1 MRLIPWTILLSTLG
15 CVDQAHFTPVG
26 EISLSG
32 PTDTLVVRSR
42 GTVEIPFS
50 VVRGTGQDGE
60 ISFLAT
66 GLPSGIELEPYE
78 LPASATQGAVTLRA
92 TSPALR
98 EHNRFT
104 LIAEGKGGKT
114 ASIDVDLQTIGA
126 IGDLDTSFGNEG
138 RLSIPANVY
147 ADTECLVARLPS
159 GKLLVNTSPM
169 WTIGVTRIHPDGRID
184 TSFGASGSVLINSFG
199 ADLERRSG
207 TRVHMLPTAG
217 DAVFVSVGADNPA
230 TSQRFDA
237 TMWFKLT
244 ENGSLDSTF
253 GSGGFVRTNEFA
265 IIEGL
270 AAAPNNELYVLRQ
283 YIGLGITLSR
293 FDSSGRLVLASAVV
307 SPSPVARTLMVQ
319 ADGKA
324 VVTVTGYSQLR
335 FNNALQLDLDFGNN
349 GMIALP
355 GTPLAWAAR
364 SDGGFIGVGV
374 RYDYPTTGVTSG
386 FLWQVD
392 SLWRTSPGFGTNGL
406 SIDNVNFMGVVEDGD
421 HGSLVTW
428 RAAGSAQLMRID
440 AMGQLDR
447 AFGVN
452 GYKHVASLTGQTS
465 YIHVSPAGPFH
476 AVVSFANQ
484 GQSCELIKIWR

>member
-1 MRLIPWTILLSTLG
+1 MRLIPWTVLISTLG
-15 CVDQAHFTPVG
+15 CTDPAHFTPVG
-26 EISLSG
+26 EISLAG
-32 PTDTLVVRSR
+32 PENTLIIRSR
-42 GTVEIPFS
+42 GTVEILFS

-60 ISFLAT
+60 ISLVAT
-66 GLPSGIELEPYE
+66 GLPSGIELEPYA
-78 LPASATQGAVTLRA
+78 LPASATQGTVTLRA
-92 TSPALR
+92 TSPALSER
-98 EHNRFT
+98 KRFT
-104 LIAEGKGGKT
+104 LVAEGLGGKT
-114 ASIDVDLQTIGA
+114 SSIDVELLAIGA
-126 IGDLDTSFGNEG
+126 IGDLDTSFGSG
-138 RLSIPANVY
+138 GKVSIPGNVY
-147 ADTECLVARLPS
+147 ADTECLVAGLPS

-169 WTIGVTRIHPDGRID
+169 WTIGITRLHPDGRVD
-184 TSFGASGSVLINSFG
+184 TGFGANGSVLITSLG
-199 ADLERRSG
+199 GDLVRRSG
-207 TRVHMLPTAG
+207 TRVHMLPASGDTA
-217 DAVFVSVGADNPA
+217 FVSVGADDPA

-237 TMWFKLT
+237 TLWFKLA
-244 ENGSLDSTF
+244 ENGTLDTTF
-253 GSGGFVRTNEFA
+253 GSAGSVRTNEAA

-270 AAAPNNELYVLRQ
+270 ATAPNNEIYVLRQ
-283 YIGLGITLSR
+283 YPALGTTLSR
-293 FDSSGRLVLASAVV
+293 FDSNGRLVLTSAVV

-335 FNNALQLDLDFGNN
+335 FNYALQLDLDFGNN
-349 GMIALP
+349 GSIALP

-440 AMGQLDR
+440 AMGQIDR

-452 GYKHVASLTGQTS
+452 GYKHVASLTGQTG

-476 AVVSFANQ
+476 AIVSFAVQ
-484 GQSCELIKIWR
+484 GQSCELMKIWR